1 MKKTIKAYLIDR
13 VPADLINHVPSSF
26 DILGS
31 KGDSVAI
38 IEIPEEL
45 GEYFDVIAEA
55 VQHVHRSVKS
65 VLLKKSERHGEYR
78 LRDLELLSGD
88 PNTEVIHKESGCRF
102 KIDPRLTYFSTR
114 ESTERERI
122 IEQITGPED
131 VLVLFSGIGPF
142 PICIARK
149 RHDVTATAIELNP
162 DAHRY
167 CVENI
172 RLNKVEGRV
181 EAIEG
186 DVREVCPTLG
196 KQFDRVLTPLPKGAH
211 LFLDV
216 IVPMVKP
223 GGILNFYHWAPEEDR
238 YTEAFKLVEA
248 ASKEY
253 GRKVE
258 FLGGVKVA
266 KYSPRYSK
274 IRIDVRIY

>member
-1 MKKTIKAYLIDR
+1 LKKTIKSYLLDR
-13 VPADLINHVPSSF
+13 IPADLIDHVPTSF
-26 DILGS
+26 DILGA
-31 KGDSVAI
+31 KGESVAI
-38 IEIPEEL
+38 IEIPDEL
-45 GEYFDVIAEA
+45 DEYRDVIAEA
-55 VQHVHRSVKS
+55 VQNVHRNVKS
-65 VLLKKSERHGEYR
+65 VLSKKSERHGEFR
-78 LRDLELLSGD
+78 LRDLDLLSGD
-88 PNTEVIHKESGCRF
+88 PDTEVIHKESGCRF

-122 IEQITGPED
+122 IEQINEPED
-131 VLVLFSGIGPF
+131 ILVMFSGIGPF
-142 PICIARK
+142 PICIAKK
-149 RHDVTATAIELNP
+149 RPDVTATAVELNP

-167 CVENI
+167 CLENI

-181 EAIEG
+181 TAFEG

-223 GGILNFYHWAPEEDR
+223 GGILHFYHWAPEESM
-238 YTEAFKLVEA
+238 YTEAFKLIEA
-248 ASKEY
+248 KANEF
-253 GRKVE
+253 GRKSE